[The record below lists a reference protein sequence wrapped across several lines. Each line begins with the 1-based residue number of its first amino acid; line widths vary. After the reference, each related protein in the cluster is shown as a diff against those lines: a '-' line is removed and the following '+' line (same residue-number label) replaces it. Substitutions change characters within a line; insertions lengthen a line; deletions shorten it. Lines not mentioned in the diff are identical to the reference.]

1 MGRDTGQGGWLP
13 LVGSTCWHYRGAYGA
28 DTIGTIH
35 SETLPKTMAYF
46 GNLEDFVMV
55 HLGEKYGMNERSC
68 TEIERGI
75 ELRC

>member
-1 MGRDTGQGGWLP
+1 
-13 LVGSTCWHYRGAYGA
+13 
-28 DTIGTIH
+28 
-35 SETLPKTMAYF
+35 MAYF